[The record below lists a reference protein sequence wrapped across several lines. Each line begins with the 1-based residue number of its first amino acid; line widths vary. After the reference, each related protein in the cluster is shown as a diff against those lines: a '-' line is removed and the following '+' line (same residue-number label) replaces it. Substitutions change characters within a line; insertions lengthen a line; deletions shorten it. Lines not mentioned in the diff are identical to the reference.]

1 MLEMFLLLNEKQRN
15 KCEYIRVSFIF
26 LGLSTCSM
34 GRCQDFTCPAWSC
47 FWILFTQPHHS
58 LFRSRVCWSERL
70 WQTDFQSTEGGRERE
85 FRVTGGAKMRAS
97 RVKANVKD
105 SQCQVCV
112 RTLVR
117 VRFVCKCVWLPY
129 SHNRPVVNLKTLKSS
144 CFLLHLLLLTPY
156 FLASYFSLALRH
168 YAWQRSEKQ
177 MEVFRNAGVPP
188 KQKVTAFK
196 VSDSAIIKPGMKWH
210 WILQRKITY

>member
-1 MLEMFLLLNEKQRN
+1 MLNGPVSGFHLFSVKLFLNP
-15 KCEYIRVSFIF
+15 FH
-26 LGLSTCSM
+26 TA
-34 GRCQDFTCPAWSC
+34 T
-47 FWILFTQPHHS
+47 S
-58 LFRSRVCWSERL
+58 LFI
-70 WQTDFQSTEGGRERE
+70 QKQSLLEWEALADGFSVNRRGGRERE

-117 VRFVCKCVWLPY
+117 VRFVCECVWLPY
-129 SHNRPVVNLKTLKSS
+129 SHNRPVVSLKTLKSS

-188 KQKVTAFK
+188 KQKVTTFK

>member
-1 MLEMFLLLNEKQRN
+1 MKNKGTSANTLGCHLFFWASVHAQWAGVRISLVQR
-15 KCEYIRVSFIF
+15 EVVFESFSHSHITLYSEAEFVGVRGFGRRIF
-26 LGLSTCSM
+26 S
-34 GRCQDFTCPAWSC
+34 Q
-47 FWILFTQPHHS
+47 QK
-58 LFRSRVCWSERL
+58 
-70 WQTDFQSTEGGRERE
+70 GRERE

-117 VRFVCKCVWLPY
+117 VRFVCECVWLPY

-168 YAWQRSEKQ
+168 YA
-177 MEVFRNAGVPP
+177 
-188 KQKVTAFK
+188 
-196 VSDSAIIKPGMKWH
+196 
-210 WILQRKITY
+210 